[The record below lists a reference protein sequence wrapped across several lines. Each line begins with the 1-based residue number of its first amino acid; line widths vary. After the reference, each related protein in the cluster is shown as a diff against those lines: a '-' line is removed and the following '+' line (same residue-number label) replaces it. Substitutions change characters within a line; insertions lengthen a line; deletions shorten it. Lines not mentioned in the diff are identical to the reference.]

1 MEMLNNNIERIHI
14 QTNFSFLLLSSLYFF
29 DYAGL
34 KRPRG
39 INSVKIENKNEVWE
53 GKGRT
58 LDV

>member
-1 MEMLNNNIERIHI
+1 MEMLNNNIEGSIYK
-14 QTNFSFLLLSSLYFF
+14 QTFLLLSSLYFF

-39 INSVKIENKNEVWE
+39 INSVKFENKNEVWE

>member
-58 LDV
+58 LNV